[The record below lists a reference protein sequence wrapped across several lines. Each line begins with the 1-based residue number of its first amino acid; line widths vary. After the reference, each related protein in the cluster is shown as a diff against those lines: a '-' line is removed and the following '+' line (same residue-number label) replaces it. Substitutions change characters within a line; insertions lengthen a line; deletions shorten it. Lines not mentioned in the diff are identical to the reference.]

1 MSTKTTAP
9 LTRTQRPPS
18 PRKGWTFPHVSTTR
32 SSVHLLM
39 RTDVE
44 EEAESSE
51 TDDEG
56 VPAVSLEDDPEV
68 ADDRHRAHSFEPT
81 AECMVSENGS

>member
-1 MSTKTTAP
+1 
-9 LTRTQRPPS
+9 
-18 PRKGWTFPHVSTTR
+18 
-32 SSVHLLM
+32 M